1 MDCRFPPP
9 GSNHGPLQH
18 EFVQYDEDIE
28 SSYFRRRPTSFVSGS
43 DAKRYTWMAAD
54 EEAVRLEGPRF
65 NFYLLFFSFLIHYD
79 IIIK

>member
-1 MDCRFPPP
+1 MLPHLHIQLLIHGLLNFRYPPP
-9 GSNHGPLQH
+9 GGHHGPSPH

-54 EEAVRLEGPRF
+54 EEAVRLEGPR
-65 NFYLLFFSFLIHYD
+65 L
-79 IIIK
+79 